1 MWKCLI
7 IINMVATTEES
18 GISALISVS
27 ELIEQRRKLKNI
39 LEKYGVSRAEEIE
52 EKIIKGEIPEHP
64 AYEDYLS
71 ALAYE
76 KNISDLKAHT
86 RKVIEEI

>member
-1 MWKCLI
+1 MWECLI

>member
-1 MWKCLI
+1 
-7 IINMVATTEES
+7 MVATTEES